1 MIGKSA
7 LAIALALSPCAA
19 LCQTEG
25 GTLPGGTPLALRID
39 EHLPMRDG
47 QPVRAHLLYPVYD
60 DNKLL
65 LPKDTIVE
73 GTVVELRSDRSR
85 RLHAAF
91 GGDFT
96 PFHKP
101 VVRFTNF
108 VLADGVTIPFTSGDA
123 TDGAPIFRAI
133 APPPPKGGF
142 LRRQFDG
149 FLNVAR
155 NDVAIFT
162 GPGKGD
168 RFVQFLYTQIPYHPQ
183 RIEKGTAWTIETAH
197 SVELPAEPAP
207 PAPAVAADP
216 PSKRHFWDQP
226 LPPEDSPKTDN
237 GSWIVQANLDE
248 PLSSE
253 TSKNGQAIK
262 ATVAEPIFNPDH
274 TIAIPQGSTLIGTV
288 TRAKPSRKFGRTG
301 VLTFNFNQLQVPH
314 EETRT
319 VETRLTG
326 ADSGRD
332 IALDS
337 EGQAKSK
344 PQDKISLP
352 IILALMASRPLD
364 GDAGKNGLGGGNGL
378 GKNAVGGAAGLG
390 LLGTVIGLSG
400 GSPNAAAGIGYYG
413 AARAVYYRWIAHGQK
428 IDFAKDTRIV
438 VETTPRRSAPMKS
451 DSQP

>member
-1 MIGKSA
+1 MICKSA
-7 LAIALALSPCAA
+7 LAIALSLSPCAA
-19 LCQTEG
+19 LSQTEG
-25 GTLPGGTPLALRID
+25 GTLPAETPLALRLD
-39 EHLPMRDG
+39 EHLPMRNG
-47 QPVRAHLLYPVYD
+47 QPVRAHLLYPVYAQD
-60 DNKLL
+60 KLL
-65 LPKDTIVE
+65 LPKDTIVT
-73 GTVVELRSDRSR
+73 GSVVELRSDHSR

-101 VVRFTNF
+101 VVRFTSF
-108 VLADGVTIPFTSGDA
+108 VLANGVTIPFSSGDA
-123 TDGAPIFRAI
+123 TDGAPIFRAVA
-133 APPPPKGGF
+133 APPAKGGF

-162 GPGKGD
+162 GPEKGD
-168 RFVQFLYTQIPYHPQ
+168 RLVQFLYTQIPYHPQ
-183 RIEKGTAWTIETAH
+183 RIDKGTAWTIETAH
-197 SVELPAEPAP
+197 SVEIPAQPAP
-207 PAPAVAADP
+207 PALALADP
-216 PSKRHFWDQP
+216 PKRHFWEQP
-226 LPPEDSPKTDN
+226 LPAADPARTDN

-253 TSKNGQAIK
+253 TTKNGQAIK
-262 ATVAEPIFNPDH
+262 ATVAQPVFNADH
-274 TIAIPQGSTLIGTV
+274 TIAIPQGSTLVGTV

-301 VLTFNFNQLQVPH
+301 VLTFNFGQLQIPH

-326 ADSGRD
+326 ADSARD
-332 IALDS
+332 IALNS

-352 IILALMASRPLD
+352 ILLALMASRPLD
-364 GDAGKNGLGGGNGL
+364 GDAGKNGIAGGGGNTL

-390 LLGTVIGLSG
+390 LVGTVIGLSG
-400 GSPNAAAGIGYYG
+400 GSPNAAAAIGYYG

-438 VETTPRRSAPMKS
+438 VETTPRRSAPMK
-451 DSQP
+451 P

>member
-1 MIGKSA
+1 MICKSA
-7 LAIALALSPCAA
+7 LVIVLSLSSCAA

-25 GTLPGGTPLALRID
+25 GTLPAGTPLALRID
-39 EHLPMRDG
+39 EHLPMRSG
-47 QPVRAHLLYPVYD
+47 QPVQAHLLYPVYD
-60 DNKLL
+60 QDKLL
-65 LPKDTIVE
+65 LPQDTVVD
-73 GTVVELRSDRSR
+73 GSVVELRSDHSR
-85 RLHAAF
+85 RVRAML

-101 VVRFTNF
+101 VVRFTHF
-108 VLADGVTIPFTSGDA
+108 VLADGTSIPFASGDA
-123 TDGAPIFRAI
+123 TDGAPIFRAV
-133 APPPPKGGF
+133 APPPAKGGF

-149 FLNVAR
+149 GLTVAR
-155 NDVAIFT
+155 SDVAIFT
-162 GPGKGD
+162 GPEKGD

-183 RIEKGTAWTIETAH
+183 RIEKGTAWTIETLH
-197 SVELPAEPAP
+197 SVEVPAEPAP
-207 PAPAVAADP
+207 PALTVAAP
-216 PSKRHFWDQP
+216 TKRRFWEEP
-226 LPPEDSPKTDN
+226 LPLTDTARVDN
-237 GSWIVQANLDE
+237 GSWLVQAYLDE

-253 TSKNGQAIK
+253 TSKKGQVIK

-274 TIAIPQGSTLIGTV
+274 SIAIPQGSTLIGSV

-301 VLTFNFNQLQVPH
+301 VLTFSFGQLQIPN

-326 ADSGRD
+326 ADSARD

-352 IILALMASRPLD
+352 LLLAFMASRPLD
-364 GDAGKNGLGGGNGL
+364 GDAGRNGVGGGNGL

-390 LLGTVIGLSG
+390 LVGTVIGLSG
-400 GSPNAAAGIGYYG
+400 GSPNTAAAIGYYG
-413 AARAVYYRWIAHGQK
+413 AARAAYYRWIAHGQK

-438 VETTPRRSAPMKS
+438 VETTPRRSAPMK
-451 DSQP
+451 P